1 MFPRLETFLCFP
13 LSLRKLSK
21 EKVNECFKDI
31 SLENIFKKN
40 YKKKKKFF
48 FLVFYIFYESNINF
62 FFLK

>member
-21 EKVNECFKDI
+21 EKVNECFKNI

-40 YKKKKKFF
+40 IRKK
-48 FLVFYIFYESNINF
+48 SNF
-62 FFLK
+62 FFSFLYFL